1 MVRNNSSVAR
11 VSITMLTSFALVLCL
26 SNEMFAQDATA
37 VPAFAPT
44 ATVQDEGSLTD
55 KASFL
60 IGYQMMANMK
70 SQSGAD
76 INMEELIKGMKA
88 ADAGEDFDSFIAGY
102 QVMTN
107 FKNRSFDLKLEK
119 IIEGCAAS
127 VGGKPIGMSTPDQ
140 EAMMQAFQ
148 KLVQQREIEKMKKV
162 ATENVAVAQ
171 AYMKKNAATNPKVK
185 MLPSGVQYEI
195 LTEGTGPKPTASD
208 QVKVDYH
215 GTFLDGTV
223 FDSSTS
229 PPSGR
234 PAQPATFRVNGVV
247 PGFSAALQNM
257 KVGGKWRVVIP
268 GDQGYG
274 VQGGGGG
281 LIGPNQALIFEISLL
296 EIVK

>member
-1 MVRNNSSVAR
+1 MVRINNSVAR
-11 VSITMLTSFALVLCL
+11 ASFAVLTSFALVLCMSCEL
-26 SNEMFAQDATA
+26 FAQDASA
-37 VPAFAPT
+37 VPGFAPT
-44 ATVQDEGSLTD
+44 ATVQDEGSLTE

-70 SQSGAD
+70 SQSGGD
-76 INMEELIKGMKA
+76 INMAELVKGMTA
-88 ADAGEDFDSFIAGY
+88 ANAGEDFDSFIAGY

-107 FKNRSFDLKLEK
+107 FKNRGFGLKIEK

-127 VGGKPIGMSTPDQ
+127 VGGKPVGISTQDQ
-140 EAMMQAFQ
+140 ESLMQAFQ

-162 ATENVAVAQ
+162 ATENVAIAD
-171 AYMKKNAATNPKVK
+171 AYMKKNAASNPNVK
-185 MLPSGVQYEI
+185 SLPTGIQYEI
-195 LTEGTGPKPTASD
+195 LTEGTGPKPAATD

-234 PAQPATFRVNGVV
+234 PAEPATFRVNGVV

-274 VQGGGGG
+274 VQGGAGG

-296 EIVK
+296 EILK

>member
-1 MVRNNSSVAR
+1 MVRINNSVAR
-11 VSITMLTSFALVLCL
+11 ASFAVLTSFALVLCMSCEL
-26 SNEMFAQDATA
+26 FAQDAST
-37 VPAFAPT
+37 VPGFVPT
-44 ATVQDEGSLTD
+44 ATVQDEGSLTER
-55 KASFL
+55 ASFV

-70 SQSGAD
+70 SKSGGD
-76 INMEELIKGMKA
+76 INMTELVKGMTA
-88 ADAGEDFDSFIAGY
+88 ANAGEDFDSFIAGY

-107 FKNRSFDLKLEK
+107 FKDRGFGLKLEK

-127 VGGKPIGMSTPDQ
+127 VGGKPVGISTQDQ
-140 EAMMQAFQ
+140 ESLMQAFQ

-162 ATENVAVAQ
+162 ASENVAIAE
-171 AYMKKNAATNPKVK
+171 AFMKKNAASNPNVK
-185 MLPSGVQYEI
+185 ILPTGVQYEI
-195 LTEGTGPKPTASD
+195 LTEGTGPKPSATD

-223 FDSSTS
+223 FDSSIA

-234 PAQPATFRVNGVV
+234 PAEPATFRVNGVV

-268 GDQGYG
+268 GDQAYG
-274 VQGGGGG
+274 VQGGAGG

-296 EIVK
+296 EILK

>member
-1 MVRNNSSVAR
+1 MVRNNNSVAR
-11 VSITMLTSFALVLCL
+11 VSYTMLTSFALVLCM
-26 SNEMFAQDATA
+26 SCAIFAQDATA
-37 VPAFAPT
+37 VPGFAPT
-44 ATVQDEGSLTD
+44 ATVQDEGSLTE

-76 INMEELIKGMKA
+76 INMDELIKGMKA

-107 FKNRSFDLKLEK
+107 FKNRSFGLKLEK

-127 VGGKPIGMSTPDQ
+127 VGGKPVGMSNQDQ
-140 EAMMQAFQ
+140 EALMQAFQ

-162 ATENVAVAQ
+162 ATENVAIAE

-185 MLPSGVQYEI
+185 MLPTGVQYEI

-208 QVKVDYH
+208 EVKVDYH

-223 FDSSTS
+223 FDSSTA
-229 PPSGR
+229 PPNGR

>member
-1 MVRNNSSVAR
+1 MVRNNNSVAK
-11 VSITMLTSFALVLCL
+11 VSFAILSSFALFLCMSSEL
-26 SNEMFAQDATA
+26 FAQGATEI
-37 VPAFAPT
+37 PGFAPT
-44 ATVQDEGSLTD
+44 ATVQDEGSLTE

-70 SQSGAD
+70 SQSGGD
-76 INMEELIKGMKA
+76 INMEELVKGMTA
-88 ADAGEDFDSFIAGY
+88 ANAGEDFDSFIAGY

-107 FKNRSFDLKLEK
+107 FKNRGFGLKLEK

-127 VGGKPIGMSTPDQ
+127 VGGKPTGMSNQDQ
-140 EAMMQAFQ
+140 ESLMQAFQ

-162 ATENVAVAQ
+162 ATENVAIAE
-171 AYMKKNAATNPKVK
+171 AYMKKNAASNPNVK
-185 MLPSGVQYEI
+185 MLPTGVQYEI
-195 LTEGTGPKPTASD
+195 LTEGTGPKPAASD
-208 QVKVDYH
+208 EVKVDYH

-223 FDSSTS
+223 FDSSTD

-281 LIGPNQALIFEISLL
+281 LIKPNQALIFEISLL